1 MPKKIKLLIV
11 HPNLETGG
19 AEKQVVQL
27 CKHVDKS
34 KFDVYLALYQRQ
46 GIFLNELDGIIHVKI
61 FVLDSQ
67 RLRGFLV
74 RLVRLGLLIKR
85 NKPDVVYSYLENANV
100 LTGSIGLI
108 FRSLRII
115 WGIRVSQFSNDTRT
129 RRDLVIQ
136 KVASI
141 LSFRPD
147 LVIANNHQGLE
158 DFLTSGYRI
167 PNPVVIPNGIDCRKF
182 TPSLDGS
189 ERIKIRRELNIAED
203 TIVIG
208 QIARVVREKGFD
220 TLIQGL
226 RLLESDV
233 LDKKFVLICVGRGN
247 PELIKEYDELCE
259 QLKVRAGVM
268 WLGDRVDIRS
278 ILSAC
283 EIVTLASTEGDG
295 FPNVVGESLSMQ
307 RPTVVTNIG
316 DAAVIVRDT
325 AVVIPPKNPD
335 QLAQALSWILKNP
348 ETVAEMSKRGRTLIQ
363 ETFSVERSVRNTE
376 NVILELCGR

>member
-1 MPKKIKLLIV
+1 M
-11 HPNLETGG
+11 
-19 AEKQVVQL
+19 
-27 CKHVDKS
+27 
-34 KFDVYLALYQRQ
+34 
-46 GIFLNELDGIIHVKI
+46 
-61 FVLDSQ
+61 
-67 RLRGFLV
+67 
-74 RLVRLGLLIKR
+74 
-85 NKPDVVYSYLENANV
+85 
-100 LTGSIGLI
+100 
-108 FRSLRII
+108 
-115 WGIRVSQFSNDTRT
+115 
-129 RRDLVIQ
+129 
-136 KVASI
+136 
-141 LSFRPD
+141 
-147 LVIANNHQGLE
+147 
-158 DFLTSGYRI
+158 
-167 PNPVVIPNGIDCRKF
+167 
-182 TPSLDGS
+182 
-189 ERIKIRRELNIAED
+189 
-203 TIVIG
+203 
-208 QIARVVREKGFD
+208 REKGFD

-348 ETVAEMSKRGRTLIQ
+348 ETVAEMSKRGRALIQ